1 MTFTELEFV
10 LGISLVVVLW
20 MYFHERSARREQRRE
35 FVSVLLGL
43 YRKQLDLKE
52 HEDHIEIIK
61 AKGAQNG

>member
-10 LGISLVVVLW
+10 LGIAFIVVLF
-20 MYFHERSARREQRRE
+20 MYFRERDARREQRKE
-35 FVSVLLGL
+35 FTAVLLGL

-61 AKGAQNG
+61 AKGAHNG